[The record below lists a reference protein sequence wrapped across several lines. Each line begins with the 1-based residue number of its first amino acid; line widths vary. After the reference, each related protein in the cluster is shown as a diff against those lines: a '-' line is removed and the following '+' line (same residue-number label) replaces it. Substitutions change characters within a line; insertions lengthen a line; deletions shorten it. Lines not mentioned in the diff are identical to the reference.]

1 MKSLICEDR
10 LWISDNRVTFINN
23 FNLFKNNIDKMFSEN
38 NYNYTDYH
46 DDASDENK

>member
-1 MKSLICEDR
+1 MKTDR
-10 LWISDNRVTFINN
+10 EFVTTEFSTFIIITTTN
-23 FNLFKNNIDKMFSEN
+23 FQKIDKMFSEN